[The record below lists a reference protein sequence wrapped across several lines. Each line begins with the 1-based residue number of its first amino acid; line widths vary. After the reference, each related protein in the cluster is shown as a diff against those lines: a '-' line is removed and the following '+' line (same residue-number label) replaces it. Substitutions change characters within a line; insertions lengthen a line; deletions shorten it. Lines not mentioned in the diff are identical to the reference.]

1 MYKMI
6 VSDLDETL
14 LNDNHEICERNKEA
28 IKKATEMGVKF
39 VPATGRGYWAIQNV
53 LRDLDLLQK
62 KDEYVIS
69 FNGCALIENF
79 SNETLFFN
87 GLSFEKADELFKYGL
102 DKEVCIHIYT
112 PDTVYLYNLNEDE
125 KNRFINQNNEF
136 VELKEAS
143 IDFLK
148 DTPIAKIIYQS
159 LDIPYLMSIGEGMKA
174 ITDEVISV
182 SYSSNRYLEL
192 NKYGVNKGDA
202 LIHLAE
208 MVGVKIEETIAV
220 GDNYNDMSMLKVAG
234 LSVAAGNAVD
244 GVKEACD
251 YVCKNDNNQG
261 VLAEVIEKFILK

>member
-69 FNGCALIENF
+69 FNGCTLIENF

-102 DKEVCIHIYT
+102 DKDVCIHIYT
-112 PDTVYLYNLNEDE
+112 PDTVYLYKLNEDE
-125 KNRFINQNNEF
+125 KNRFINQNNDF

-159 LDIPYLMSIGEGMKA
+159 LDIPYLMSIGEGMKV
-174 ITDEVISV
+174 ITDGVISV

-251 YVCKNDNNQG
+251 YVCENDNNQG